1 MSRRNWKKVRA
12 NSLRHAMELCLEFA
26 REKQN
31 LSVDRVADLMG
42 LPSKWTLYKWLE
54 NGRIPAV
61 LIRPFEHACGADFMT
76 LYLAASSNRLVI
88 DIPSGR
94 KATNGEVNELQGSFS
109 EAMGLLIRF
118 YQGQSAAT
126 DTISSLNVLM
136 SGIAW
141 HSENVR
147 KAESPELSLFEGE
160 VHA

>member
-61 LIRPFEHACGADFMT
+61 LIRPFEHACGADYMT
-76 LYLAASSNRLVI
+76 LYIAASSNRLIV

-94 KATNGEVNELQGSFS
+94 KATNAEVNELQGSFS
-109 EAMGLLIRF
+109 DAMGLLIRF
-118 YQGQSAAT
+118 YQGQSAAE
-126 DTISSLNVLM
+126 DTITALNHVM
-136 SGIAW
+136 GGIAW
-141 HSENVR
+141 HSENVS
-147 KAESPELSLFEGE
+147 KSQTPELAMFDGE
-160 VHA
+160 DE

>member
-12 NSLRHAMELCLEFA
+12 NNLRHSMELCLEFA

-61 LIRPFEHACGADFMT
+61 LIRPFEHACGADYMT
-76 LYLAASSNRLVI
+76 LYIAASSNRLVI

-94 KATNGEVNELQGSFS
+94 KATNTEVNELQGSFS

-118 YQGQSAAT
+118 YQGQSAAE
-126 DTISSLNVLM
+126 DTITALNHVM
-136 SGIAW
+136 GGIAW
-141 HSENVR
+141 HSENVS
-147 KAESPELSLFEGE
+147 KSQAPELAMFDGE
-160 VHA
+160 YE

>member
-12 NSLRHAMELCLEFA
+12 NNLRHAMELCLEFA

-61 LIRPFEHACGADFMT
+61 LIRPFEHACGADYMT
-76 LYLAASSNRLVI
+76 LYIAASSNRLVV

-94 KATNGEVNELQGSFS
+94 KATNAEVNELQGSFS
-109 EAMGLLIRF
+109 DAMGLLIRF
-118 YQGQSAAT
+118 YQGQSAAE
-126 DTISSLNVLM
+126 DTITALNHVM
-136 SGIAW
+136 GGIAW
-141 HSENVR
+141 HSENVS
-147 KAESPELSLFEGE
+147 KSQTPELAMFDGE
-160 VHA
+160 DE

>member
-61 LIRPFEHACGADFMT
+61 LIRPFEHACGADYMT
-76 LYLAASSNRLVI
+76 LYIAASSNRLVV

-94 KATNGEVNELQGSFS
+94 KATNAEVNELQGSFS
-109 EAMGLLIRF
+109 DAMGLLIRF
-118 YQGQSAAT
+118 YQGQSAAE
-126 DTISSLNVLM
+126 DTITALNHVM
-136 SGIAW
+136 GGIAW
-141 HSENVR
+141 HSENVS
-147 KAESPELSLFEGE
+147 KSQTPELAMFDGE
-160 VHA
+160 DE

>member
-61 LIRPFEHACGADFMT
+61 LIRPFEHACGADYMT
-76 LYLAASSNRLVI
+76 LYIAASSNRLVV

-94 KATNGEVNELQGSFS
+94 KATNAEVNELQGSFS
-109 EAMGLLIRF
+109 DAMGLLIRF
-118 YQGQSAAT
+118 YQGHSAAE
-126 DTISSLNVLM
+126 DTITALNHVM
-136 SGIAW
+136 GGIAW
-141 HSENVR
+141 HSENVS
-147 KAESPELSLFEGE
+147 KSQTPELAMFDGE
-160 VHA
+160 DE

>member
-61 LIRPFEHACGADFMT
+61 LIRPFEHACGADYMT
-76 LYLAASSNRLVI
+76 LYIAASSNRLVV
-88 DIPSGR
+88 DIPCGR
-94 KATNGEVNELQGSFS
+94 KATNAEVNELQGSFS
-109 EAMGLLIRF
+109 DAMGLLIRF
-118 YQGQSAAT
+118 YQGQSAAE
-126 DTISSLNVLM
+126 DTITALNHVM
-136 SGIAW
+136 GGIAW
-141 HSENVR
+141 HSENVS
-147 KAESPELSLFEGE
+147 KSQTPELAMFDGE
-160 VHA
+160 DE

>member
-12 NSLRHAMELCLEFA
+12 NNLRHSMELCLEFA

-61 LIRPFEHACGADFMT
+61 LIRPFEHACGADYMT
-76 LYLAASSNRLVI
+76 LYIAASSNRLVV

-94 KATNGEVNELQGSFS
+94 KATNAEVNELQGSFS
-109 EAMGLLIRF
+109 DAMGLLIRF
-118 YQGQSAAT
+118 YQGQSAAE
-126 DTISSLNVLM
+126 DTITALNHVM
-136 SGIAW
+136 GGIAW
-141 HSENVR
+141 HSENVS
-147 KAESPELSLFEGE
+147 KSQTPELAMFDGE
-160 VHA
+160 DE

>member
-12 NSLRHAMELCLEFA
+12 NNLRHSMELCLEFA

-61 LIRPFEHACGADFMT
+61 LIRPFEHACGADYMT
-76 LYLAASSNRLVI
+76 LYIAASSNRLVI

-94 KATNGEVNELQGSFS
+94 KATNTEVNELQGSFS

-118 YQGQSAAT
+118 YQGQSAAE
-126 DTISSLNVLM
+126 DTITALNNVM
-136 SGIAW
+136 GGIAW
-141 HSENVR
+141 HSENVS
-147 KAESPELSLFEGE
+147 KSQEPELAMFDGE
-160 VHA
+160 DE

>member
-61 LIRPFEHACGADFMT
+61 LIRPFEHACGADYMT
-76 LYLAASSNRLVI
+76 LYIAASSNRLVI
-88 DIPSGR
+88 DIPNGR
-94 KATNGEVNELQGSFS
+94 KATNAEVNELQGSFS
-109 EAMGLLIRF
+109 DAMGLLIRF
-118 YQGQSAAT
+118 YQGQSAAE
-126 DTISSLNVLM
+126 DTITALNHVM
-136 SGIAW
+136 GGIAW
-141 HSENVR
+141 HSENVS
-147 KAESPELSLFEGE
+147 KSQTPELAMFDGE
-160 VHA
+160 DE

>member
-1 MSRRNWKKVRA
+1 MARRNWKKIRA

-26 REKQN
+26 RDKQN

-42 LPSKWTLYKWLE
+42 VSSKWTLYKWLE

-61 LIRPFEHACGADFMT
+61 LIRPFEHACGVDYMT
-76 LYLAASSNRLVI
+76 LYIAASSNRLVV

-94 KATNGEVNELQGSFS
+94 KATNTEVNDLQGSFS

-118 YQGQSAAT
+118 YQGESEAS
-126 DTISSLNVLM
+126 DTINALNNVM

-141 HSENVR
+141 HSENV
-147 KAESPELSLFEGE
+147 KKSDSPELSLFDGVAE
-160 VHA
+160 